1 MRFDNLT
8 GAYTTHN
15 LVCRMALT
23 SYDQV
28 PAELA
33 KHAFVEFT
41 MPATQVCS
49 VHASY
54 LIVQSLEITKAKH
67 EECTASADNRD
78 EMRLIR
84 VLFYVQASHVTVRSV
99 SLQNHDADPP
109 EKYVRYLAR
118 HEYM

>member
-1 MRFDNLT
+1 MVLIRVFP

-23 SYDQV
+23 SYDQI

-33 KHAFVEFT
+33 RWATVEFT
-41 MPATQVCS
+41 MPATQV
-49 VHASY
+49 
-54 LIVQSLEITKAKH
+54 
-67 EECTASADNRD
+67 
-78 EMRLIR
+78 
-84 VLFYVQASHVTVRSV
+84 SHMTVRSV